1 MREAGAQHA
10 NERERELLAEADH
23 FLVVGF
29 NEFAAKLRMLAGG
42 KRANRANAS
51 AGVIA
56 RVNHGDRG
64 AGNGKFMRRR

>member
-1 MREAGAQHA
+1 
-10 NERERELLAEADH
+10 
-23 FLVVGF
+23 
-29 NEFAAKLRMLAGG
+29 MLAGG